1 MLADRAA
8 FTFLARAVRC
18 IRKKGESQGDIAV
31 ALGAALNM
39 ARVQSRDVRKI
50 EGERKQREQRTTP
63 LQLVVRT
70 DLGSAAFFAG
80 RLLALRR
87 ASDNEWESVGTCTCT
102 CTCVTH

>member
-39 ARVQSRDVRKI
+39 ARDVRKI

-80 RLLALRR
+80 RLLTLRR
-87 ASDNEWESVGTCTCT
+87 ASDNEWESVGTCI
-102 CTCVTH
+102 